1 MKERNLTENKCYG
14 SSDYQDYQEI
24 FLPVNEVKL
33 EGTDDMVV
41 VVGVMV
47 VVVVEKRKTTTNF
60 FKLKLRR
67 SGHMT

>member
-1 MKERNLTENKCYG
+1 MKERNLTENNCYG
-14 SSDYQDYQEI
+14 SPDYQDYQEI

-41 VVGVMV
+41 VVVRVMV

-60 FKLKLRR
+60 L
-67 SGHMT
+67 S

>member
-33 EGTDDMVV
+33 EGTDNMVV

-60 FKLKLRR
+60 L
-67 SGHMT
+67 S

>member
-1 MKERNLTENKCYG
+1 MKERNLTENKYYG

-60 FKLKLRR
+60 L
-67 SGHMT
+67 S

>member
-41 VVGVMV
+41 VVGGEGGSGGG
-47 VVVVEKRKTTTNF
+47 EKEDHHKS
-60 FKLKLRR
+60 FKLNLRR
-67 SGHMT
+67 SGHIT

>member
-33 EGTDDMVV
+33 ECTDDMVV

-60 FKLKLRR
+60 L
-67 SGHMT
+67 S

>member
-41 VVGVMV
+41 VV
-47 VVVVEKRKTTTNF
+47 VVVEKRKTTTNF

>member
-1 MKERNLTENKCYG
+1 MKERNLTANKCYG

-47 VVVVEKRKTTTNF
+47 VVVVEKRKNTTN
-60 FKLKLRR
+60 FKLKLCR

>member
-47 VVVVEKRKTTTNF
+47 VVV
-60 FKLKLRR
+60 LC
-67 SGHMT
+67 

>member
-60 FKLKLRR
+60 L
-67 SGHMT
+67 S